1 MNQDSDIAKVPPPEK
16 SKAQRVLTPEARRA
30 LAEAEAR
37 RVKAADDAARATE
50 FNGRGGLEP
59 VRFGDW
65 EVKGIATD
73 F

>member
-1 MNQDSDIAKVPPPEK
+1 MDQDSDGAEARQSATPSARTLK
-16 SKAQRVLTPEARRA
+16 PEAQRA
-30 LAEAEAR
+30 LAEAKER
-37 RVKAADDAARATE
+37 RRKAADAAAQAQE